1 MNSFKI
7 FCLQSETYPL
17 RGNTK
22 NVIPFLENFTLQH
35 GITTIYKTYNSFEDF
50 EKSLN
55 NLIYEDKNF
64 KDYKIIYIITEGD
77 NNELIID
84 DFRYSFQE
92 IAEIFEG
99 KLTSKILHF
108 TNINIL
114 NLDEETAQYFLDVT
128 GAKAISGYSNKTSLS
143 STLLDFEFFFQYL
156 QLEDPIGATKEIYKK
171 NQALAKTLGFTMYY

>member
-1 MNSFKI
+1 M
-7 FCLQSETYPL
+7 QSETHSL

-22 NVIPFLENFTLQH
+22 NVLPFLENFTLQH
-35 GITTIYKTYNSFEDF
+35 GITTIYKTYISFEDF
-50 EKSLN
+50 EVSLN

-84 DFRYSFQE
+84 NFRYSFQE

-99 KLTSKILHF
+99 KLTSKIVHF
-108 TNINIL
+108 SNINIL
-114 NLDEETAQYFLDVT
+114 NLEEETAQYFLDVT
-128 GAKAISGYSNKTSLS
+128 GAKAISGYTNETSLS
-143 STLLDFEFFFQYL
+143 SFVLDFDFFYQYL
-156 QLEDPIGATKEIYKK
+156 QLEDAINATKVIYKK